1 MRLPLQEPGG
11 RSSTPVVCSAMDEV
25 GRAYDVMAEPYI
37 ELVRTTEVHSDD
49 LALIERHLSTR
60 PGTVLDAGC
69 GPGHLTAHLRSL
81 EVDAIGLDVVP
92 KFIDHARATYPD
104 GRYEL
109 TSMRQLPFR
118 DRSVAGILAWYSL
131 IHVPPDE
138 LDGVLAELRRVV
150 SPAGALVA
158 GFFDG
163 DAVAPFDHKVTT
175 AYFWPVDEF
184 AARLQ
189 RAGFTEIERCRR
201 PGTTG
206 LGNRHH
212 AAIAASAT
220 GRGASDGP
228 VSGPPKNIANVA

>member
-1 MRLPLQEPGG
+1 
-11 RSSTPVVCSAMDEV
+11 MDVV
-25 GRAYDVMAEPYI
+25 GRAYGVMAEPYI
-37 ELVRTTEVHSDD
+37 ELVRTTEVANDD
-49 LALIERHLSTR
+49 RALLDRHLSIR

-92 KFIDHARATYPD
+92 EFIDHARATYPD

-109 TSMRQLPFR
+109 GSMRQLPFP

-131 IHVPPDE
+131 IHLPPDE
-138 LDGVLAELRRVV
+138 LDGVLAELRRVAG
-150 SPAGALVA
+150 PAGALVA

-184 AARLQ
+184 ATRLR
-189 RAGFTEIERCRR
+189 RAGFTEVERCQR
-201 PGTTG
+201 PGG
-206 LGNRHH
+206 PRPH
-212 AAIAASAT
+212 AAIAAIVT
-220 GRGASDGP
+220 
-228 VSGPPKNIANVA
+228 

>member
-1 MRLPLQEPGG
+1 
-11 RSSTPVVCSAMDEV
+11 MDDAR
-25 GRAYDVMAEPYI
+25 RAYGVMAESYI
-37 ELVRTTEVHSDD
+37 ELVRTNEMHNDD
-49 LALIERHLSTR
+49 LALIDRRLSIR

-109 TSMRQLPFR
+109 GSMRQLPFP

-138 LDGVLAELRRVV
+138 LDDVLAELRRVV
-150 SPAGALVA
+150 RSAGALVA

-189 RAGFTEIERCRR
+189 RAGFTEVERSRR
-201 PGTTG
+201 PGTTEAG
-206 LGNRHH
+206 HRPH
-212 AAIAASAT
+212 AAIAAIAT
-220 GRGASDGP
+220 
-228 VSGPPKNIANVA
+228 

>member
-1 MRLPLQEPGG
+1 
-11 RSSTPVVCSAMDEV
+11 MDDAR
-25 GRAYDVMAEPYI
+25 RAYGVMAESYI
-37 ELVRTTEVHSDD
+37 ELVRTNEMHNDD
-49 LALIERHLSTR
+49 LALIDRRLSIR

-109 TSMRQLPFR
+109 GSMRQLPFP

-138 LDGVLAELRRVV
+138 LDDVLAELRRVV
-150 SPAGALVA
+150 RSAGALVA

-189 RAGFTEIERCRR
+189 RAGFTEVERSRR
-201 PGTTG
+201 PGTTEPSH
-206 LGNRHH
+206 RPH
-212 AAIAASAT
+212 AAIAAIAT
-220 GRGASDGP
+220 
-228 VSGPPKNIANVA
+228 

>member
-1 MRLPLQEPGG
+1 
-11 RSSTPVVCSAMDEV
+11 MDEV
-25 GRAYDVMAEPYI
+25 GRAYDDMAEPYI
-37 ELVRTTEVHSDD
+37 ELVRTAEVHNDD

-81 EVDAIGLDVVP
+81 EVDAIGLDLVP

-109 TSMRQLPFR
+109 ASMRQLPFP

-163 DAVAPFDHKVTT
+163 DAVTPFDHKVTT
-175 AYFWPVDEF
+175 AYFWPVEEF

-201 PGTTG
+201 AGTTER
-206 LGNRHH
+206 GNRPH

-220 GRGASDGP
+220 GRGASGGP
-228 VSGPPKNIANVA
+228 V

>member
-1 MRLPLQEPGG
+1 MDD
-11 RSSTPVVCSAMDEV
+11 AM
-25 GRAYDVMAEPYI
+25 RAYGEMAEPYI
-37 ELVRTTEVHSDD
+37 ELVRTNEMHNDD
-49 LALIERHLSTR
+49 LALIDRRLSIR

-69 GPGHLTAHLRSL
+69 GPGHVTAHLRSL
-81 EVDAIGLDVVP
+81 GVDAIGLDVVP

-109 TSMRQLPFR
+109 GSMRQLPFP

-138 LDGVLAELRRVV
+138 LDGVLTELRRVV
-150 SPAGALVA
+150 VSAGALVA

-189 RAGFTEIERCRR
+189 RAGFTEVERSRR
-201 PGTTG
+201 PGPTERG
-206 LGNRHH
+206 DRSHGVI
-212 AAIAASAT
+212 AAIAT
-220 GRGASDGP
+220 
-228 VSGPPKNIANVA
+228 

>member
-1 MRLPLQEPGG
+1 
-11 RSSTPVVCSAMDEV
+11 MDAV
-25 GRAYDVMAEPYI
+25 GRAYDDMAEPYI

-92 KFIDHARATYPD
+92 KFIDHARVTFPD

-109 TSMRQLPFR
+109 TSMRQLPFP

-201 PGTTG
+201 PGTTE
-206 LGNRHH
+206 LGNRQH

-220 GRGASDGP
+220 GRGASGGP